1 MLFRNSIVYPIYI
14 RYHHQLCTRL
24 WLQPIISA
32 SYISNLRFI
41 MVDPV
46 FFKEKHSY
54 GKRPVSRWD
63 THSTCWCS
71 TSLCE
76 ITRGYIKSLI
86 STCIGIIDYYSRL
99 MTYSWTHWWHIHVF
113 SQEIPLEK
121 HPHLG
126 CHGPRPERQRRHGVT
141 SWGFILS
148 KIKKHIHLS
157 YLYLS
162 IA

>member
-1 MLFRNSIVYPIYI
+1 MGLGSRIDGILHFHWYPKKRSHVSYNSTPLFSSTKFHRLVGNMTNTFIIDIHPILYHIVSHMLFRNSIVYPIYI

-54 GKRPVSRWD
+54 GKRPVSRWH

-86 STCIGIIDYYSRL
+86 S
-99 MTYSWTHWWHIHVF
+99 
-113 SQEIPLEK
+113 
-121 HPHLG
+121 
-126 CHGPRPERQRRHGVT
+126 VT
-141 SWGFILS
+141 IVYE
-148 KIKKHIHLS
+148 H
-157 YLYLS
+157 
-162 IA
+162 A